1 MNITESLEIFRDV
14 SGLQLSKSEWSK
26 VEDAFRIIVDEAEKE
41 KAKSWNE
48 GYECARDDFECLEV

>member
-26 VEDAFRIIVDEAEKE
+26 VEDAFRIIVDKSEEERREAW
-41 KAKSWNE
+41 AE
-48 GYECARDDFECLEV
+48 GYGCARDVFECL